1 MKLARLRELRELT
14 LEAQRRERARLANV
28 DVFGLLEYTPTP
40 KQELFHSATEYDVL
54 FGGAAGG
61 GKTRALLMECVR
73 ACVRHPGLRV
83 GAFRRSYPE
92 LRESL
97 LAELAQ
103 AGFAQALGAVW
114 HGGEYELRFPNG
126 SVVMFR
132 YAESLKDATRRQGGQ
147 YQLLVFDERT
157 LMAPDVI
164 TFLESRL
171 RSGRAEVPVL
181 GIRSTSNPGGVG
193 HGAVRA
199 RYIDPT
205 EYGQKVVTDV
215 RGRQV
220 RFIPSRL
227 SDNPHVNPEYSAD
240 LKALP
245 DGLREAFLLGNWDVF
260 AGAMF
265 PGLDRDRHVVD
276 PIEIPATWTRYNGI
290 DWGYSNPWCVLWAA
304 VDEDDRVWVYREVY
318 ARQVGEADQ
327 AAQILAAEASSVTA
341 GGADG
346 EADQAAQADDQ
357 TAGEHIAV
365 RWADDAMWAT
375 RGDAKPLAQV
385 YADNGVYL
393 TPAGKGAGSR
403 VHGWQ
408 RVRTYLA
415 DGPACPHHRARGW
428 ETCPRI
434 HLLAGAAENLYRELR
449 DLPHATTGD
458 PEDADSKADDHAADA
473 LRYMLIN
480 LGGGAQFPILDTPT
494 AGDEVQVAPSG
505 QFAYRAGPELPFP
518 TGSDDPHGDDVSPGR
533 GRVRRSPWA

>member
-1 MKLARLRELRELT
+1 MTLERLRELRDLA
-14 LEAQRRERARLANV
+14 LEAQRRERARLADV
-28 DVFGLLEYTPTP
+28 DVFGLLEYTPTG
-40 KQELFHSATEYDVL
+40 KQELFHTATEYDVL

-61 GKTRALLMECVR
+61 GKTRALLMDCLRVCVKY
-73 ACVRHPGLRV
+73 PGLRV

-103 AGFAQALGAVW
+103 AGFGQALGAAW

-126 SVVMFR
+126 SVIMFR

-147 YQLLVFDERT
+147 YQLLAFDERT
-157 LMAPDVI
+157 LLAPDVVR
-164 TFLESRL
+164 FLESRL
-171 RSGRAEVPVL
+171 RSGRADVPVL
-181 GIRSTSNPGGVG
+181 GIRSTSNPGGPG

-205 EYGQKVVTDV
+205 GYGEKTVTDV
-215 RGRQV
+215 RGRLV

-227 SDNPHVNPEYSAD
+227 ADNPHVNPEYADD

-245 DGLREAFLLGNWDVF
+245 DGLREAFLDGNWDVF

-265 PGLDRDRHVVD
+265 PVLSRDRHVVTGV
-276 PIEIPATWTRYNGI
+276 ELPASWSRYNGV
-290 DWGYSNPWCVLWAA
+290 DWGYTNPWAVIWVA
-304 VDEDDRVWVYREVY
+304 VDEDDRVWVYRELY
-318 ARQVGEADQ
+318 ARTVGEADQ
-327 AAQILAAEASSVTA
+327 AAQILAAE
-341 GGADG
+341 GDG
-346 EADQAAQADDQ
+346 E
-357 TAGEHIAV
+357 HVAV

-375 RGDAKPLAQV
+375 RGDARPISRV
-385 YADNGVYL
+385 YADNGVHL
-393 TPAGKGAGSR
+393 TPAGKGTGSR

-415 DGPACPHHRARGW
+415 DGPACPHHRAAGW

-458 PEDADSKADDHAADA
+458 PEDADTNADDHAADA
-473 LRYMLIN
+473 LRYLLIN
-480 LGGGAQFPILDTPT
+480 LGGGAQFPIMDTP
-494 AGDEVQVAPSG
+494 GDPEEVRVAASG
-505 QFAYRAGPELPFP
+505 QFAFRPPEHLPLPAGDGEPYADETAPE
-518 TGSDDPHGDDVSPGR
+518 R
-533 GRVRRSPWA
+533 GRVARAPWA